1 MNVDWSAGD
10 LRPRS
15 VSGGVASLLEQ
26 QIRSGELAQGD
37 KLPPERELAARL
49 GVSRTSVRQAMQ
61 ELTLKGLTD
70 RKPGRGTVVV
80 SRESP
85 LEVSLLSAIS
95 SQDRSLRQ
103 VTDLRQAIETT
114 VAERAAVRATKS
126 DLANLGASLDQAHE
140 DLTPDESMRLDEDFH
155 RLVAR
160 ATQNPLL
167 VTLIDA
173 TSAWLGDIRRQSHVT
188 AEGRRASLDGHRRIL
203 KAIVEGDAGAART
216 AMTEHVAEVSRVIHD
231 EQRGADR
238 GAK

>member
-1 MNVDWSAGD
+1 MDVDWSPGN

-15 VSGGVASLLEQ
+15 VSGEVAIFLEQ
-26 QIRSGELAQGD
+26 QIRAGDIAPGD
-37 KLPPERELAARL
+37 KLPPERELAVRL

-80 SRESP
+80 NRESP
-85 LEVSLLSAIS
+85 LETSLLSAIS
-95 SQDRSLRQ
+95 PEDRSLRQ

-126 DLANLGASLDQAHE
+126 DLANMAASLDRAHE
-140 DLTPDESMRLDEDFH
+140 DLSPDESLRLDEEFH

-160 ATQNPLL
+160 ATQNSLL

-173 TSAWLGDIRRQSHVT
+173 TGTWLVDVRRHSHT
-188 AEGRRASLDGHRRIL
+188 TSEGRRASLNGHRRIL
-203 KAIVEGDAGAART
+203 KAIAEGDADAART
-216 AMTEHVAEVSRVIHD
+216 AMAEHVAEVSRVIH
-231 EQRGADR
+231 EQRR
-238 GAK
+238 R

>member
-1 MNVDWSAGD
+1 MDVDWSAGD

-15 VSGGVASLLEQ
+15 VSGEVAIFLEQ
-26 QIRSGELAQGD
+26 QIRSGELAPGD
-37 KLPPERELAARL
+37 KLPPERELAVRL

-85 LEVSLLSAIS
+85 LEMSLLSAIS
-95 SQDRSLRQ
+95 AQDRSLRE

-114 VAERAAVRATKS
+114 VAERAAARATKS
-126 DLANLGASLDQAHE
+126 DLANLAANLDRAHE
-140 DLTPDESMRLDEDFH
+140 KLSPDESLRLDEEFH

-173 TSAWLGDIRRQSHVT
+173 TGNWIVDIRRQSHLT
-188 AEGRRASLDGHRRIL
+188 AKGRRASLAGHHRIL

-216 AMTEHVAEVSRVIHD
+216 SMAEHVAEVSRVIDH
-231 EQRGADR
+231 ERRSDR
-238 GAK
+238 GTR